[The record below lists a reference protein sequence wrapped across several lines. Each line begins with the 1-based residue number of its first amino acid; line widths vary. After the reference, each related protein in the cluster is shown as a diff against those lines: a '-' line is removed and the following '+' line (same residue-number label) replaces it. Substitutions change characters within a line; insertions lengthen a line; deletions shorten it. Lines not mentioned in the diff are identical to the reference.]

1 MGAYDNPKMINDPRA
16 AAAANVGMMIGNTL
30 ANIGKQYYAMR
41 ANQAK
46 KVEKIEEFNQKT
58 RNSIAINNENKV
70 VKFGEKIREQ
80 NITTD
85 MWESEM
91 AYQRQLFD
99 GIGEQGDKD
108 YVMGATEANFLLLT
122 NKNITRDEKKLY
134 NEIKNKATD
143 NISKV
148 QGTVETVGSEVEVI
162 KNYYENGNNNDNL
175 VWRGFLDGDKIA
187 SQFTGQALISKPV
200 PGVETSYKRD
210 GSGHIFTH
218 TVSKNN
224 DLLKDMDLT
233 SSDLDD
239 IVITE
244 SGDNYIITQTVGQD
258 FDILTP
264 VAAETDGEKAGQDS
278 GVLNKD
284 NNIIAEIPFKFSQV
298 NRIQTDDNGNRQDN
312 TSIIGTTSSF
322 FPQGF
327 VEDQVS
333 MIANSKASAISK
345 QSNEQISA
353 YLQKRHKVLI
363 KNEYP
368 DFFDLKKTTK
378 QEQIDIIK
386 SYEAQQI
393 IQDIRGTDNNYKPR
407 KITDSEID
415 QLYTAKDEGSP
426 QLAYLPKKDSEE
438 FKQWKQEMHYFK
450 DAESKQ
456 GTYSAAN
463 FSDWELYDKK
473 WILDPNYGKNN
484 TEFYIPTA
492 DLQEGESNNISGAA
506 IIQSNPDLTEKTR
519 IVQTGKNAWILQKM
533 FNVSGNIVY
542 RDVPGSKPR
551 SKEFF
556 KSYLGL
562 KTN

>member
-58 RNSIAINNENKV
+58 RNSIAINNENRV

-148 QGTVETVGSEVEVI
+148 QGTVETVGSEIEVI

-210 GSGHIFTH
+210 GSGHVFTH

-224 DLLKDMDLT
+224 DLLK
-233 SSDLDD
+233 
-239 IVITE
+239 
-244 SGDNYIITQTVGQD
+244 
-258 FDILTP
+258 
-264 VAAETDGEKAGQDS
+264 
-278 GVLNKD
+278 
-284 NNIIAEIPFKFSQV
+284 
-298 NRIQTDDNGNRQDN
+298 
-312 TSIIGTTSSF
+312 IIGHKIINLI
-322 FPQGF
+322 
-327 VEDQVS
+327 S
-333 MIANSKASAISK
+333 MTV
-345 QSNEQISA
+345 Q
-353 YLQKRHKVLI
+353 QK
-363 KNEYP
+363 Y
-368 DFFDLKKTTK
+368 
-378 QEQIDIIK
+378 
-386 SYEAQQI
+386 
-393 IQDIRGTDNNYKPR
+393 
-407 KITDSEID
+407 
-415 QLYTAKDEGSP
+415 
-426 QLAYLPKKDSEE
+426 
-438 FKQWKQEMHYFK
+438 
-450 DAESKQ
+450 
-456 GTYSAAN
+456 
-463 FSDWELYDKK
+463 
-473 WILDPNYGKNN
+473 
-484 TEFYIPTA
+484 
-492 DLQEGESNNISGAA
+492 
-506 IIQSNPDLTEKTR
+506 
-519 IVQTGKNAWILQKM
+519 
-533 FNVSGNIVY
+533 
-542 RDVPGSKPR
+542 
-551 SKEFF
+551 
-556 KSYLGL
+556 
-562 KTN
+562 